1 MPQPAFASPAF
12 SIRAIPQP
20 AWDVDQPALP
30 ILTISPVLTGSHLS
44 PACCHTIVAR
54 GSLWS
59 TGVASE
65 RQLHQEHE
73 PRLRACS
80 VQHERLIKLVEEAIF
95 ARTENALSVSEMIA
109 TPLLR
114 DLYFRRTGLNILVEV
129 EMEVQNLYF
138 RRTGLDLRVNVEKQ
152 SLGQCSLYDRWRAA
166 CGLPSR

>member
-1 MPQPAFASPAF
+1 VSLLSDNYIKNMNRASVLAPSSMNLQIMDLLRMLKGTLLQSLAANQDPTDDAGEGQPFDEV
-12 SIRAIPQP
+12 RR
-20 AWDVDQPALP
+20 WM
-30 ILTISPVLTGSHLS
+30 
-44 PACCHTIVAR
+44 
-54 GSLWS
+54 
-59 TGVASE
+59 
-65 RQLHQEHE
+65 
-73 PRLRACS
+73 
-80 VQHERLIKLVEEAIF
+80 RLIKLVEEAIF

>member
-1 MPQPAFASPAF
+1 VSLLSDNYIKNMNRASVLAPSSMNLQIMDLLRMLKGTLLQSLAANQDPTDDAGEGQPFDEV
-12 SIRAIPQP
+12 RR
-20 AWDVDQPALP
+20 WM
-30 ILTISPVLTGSHLS
+30 
-44 PACCHTIVAR
+44 
-54 GSLWS
+54 
-59 TGVASE
+59 
-65 RQLHQEHE
+65 
-73 PRLRACS
+73 
-80 VQHERLIKLVEEAIF
+80 RLIKLVEEAIF

-138 RRTGLDLRVNVEKQ
+138 RRTGLDIRVNVGKQ